1 MKVDNTDTINMVDNH
16 IRSLNVIDNNV
27 LEILKLIPRK
37 LFVPKAYKNF
47 SHVDINIPIGND
59 QYMLMPSVEAKL
71 LQALS
76 IQDNEDI
83 LLVGSGSGYLSSCV
97 SLLGN
102 RVHAIDID
110 NNFIEASK
118 KNSNYD
124 FLKRN
129 ILYECM
135 DIMNNLSIIGKYKV
149 IVFTSSIDNL
159 DLITDYM
166 NNQSRAFVFIGKE
179 LEPFKRGMLITKSK
193 SSSLLK
199 EHIVETDVKPI
210 IIKND

>member
-1 MKVDNTDTINMVDNH
+1 
-16 IRSLNVIDNNV
+16 
-27 LEILKLIPRK
+27 
-37 LFVPKAYKNF
+37 
-47 SHVDINIPIGND
+47 
-59 QYMLMPSVEAKL
+59 MPSVEAKL

-193 SSSLLK
+193 SGSLIPQKITLSLRIIFRCYLK
-199 EHIVETDVKPI
+199 HQNVDFLSCPNGGYCAIDLVESFRMV
-210 IIKND
+210 